1 MTDKTSKKNANPT
14 ASASPLFSMNQFKP
28 ALEWMERWSRAA
40 PQVGAGVP
48 GFSQWIA
55 PTLDPKELE
64 KRIGDLRTVHFW
76 LEQNA
81 RMVAAT
87 IQALE
92 VQRMTLNTLQ
102 SMNVS
107 LQSSTSAEA
116 AGAPAGES
124 ATPSAGG
131 AAPGAKRGGGA
142 KGKGQP
148 AADVAAALSRSGMDA
163 VNWWNAMTEQ
173 FGQLASQAMKDV
185 AASGQAMS
193 SAAAAAQPAAAKAA
207 SKSAAKA
214 ASKATPKAPAARRSG
229 AAGGRR

>member
-1 MTDKTSKKNANPT
+1 MTDKTSKKSANPT

-81 RMVAAT
+81 RVVAAT

-102 SMNVS
+102 SMNVP
-107 LQSSTSAEA
+107 LQSTAS
-116 AGAPAGES
+116 GASQPSSRES
-124 ATPSAGG
+124 AAPPSND
-131 AAPGAKRGGGA
+131 AAPRAKRGGGA
-142 KGKGQP
+142 KGKAQP
-148 AADVAAALSRSGMDA
+148 AADVAAALSRSGIDA

-193 SAAAAAQPAAAKAA
+193 TAATAAAQPAAAKA
-207 SKSAAKA
+207 SNKAAPKA
-214 ASKATPKAPAARRSG
+214 ASKAPAARRSG
-229 AAGGRR
+229 TAGGRR

>member
-102 SMNVS
+102 SMNVP
-107 LQSSTSAEA
+107 LQTPA
-116 AGAPAGES
+116 AGASQAPSREFS
-124 ATPSAGG
+124 APPQNED
-131 AAPGAKRGGGA
+131 APRAKRGGGA

-193 SAAAAAQPAAAKAA
+193 TAAAAASPAPAAKA
-207 SKSAAKA
+207 SAAKA
-214 ASKATPKAPAARRSG
+214 PTARRRSVGKNTG